1 MNKMIESS
9 YFSNKPTYYQMIGKT
24 LKIVN
29 FIDIETKFE
38 NYNSYLYFSLSF
50 FHPLYLTIYLSHFL
64 FLSFFLFFF
73 FLSSFSPSLSLSL
86 SLSLFNMKLSWI
98 KGGIRT
104 CGFLLIFTVVFRVF
118 LAPAG
123 HSLTLT

>member
-1 MNKMIESS
+1 MIESS

-86 SLSLFNMKLSWI
+86 SLSLFNFYDYLTFFLSLLSFH
-98 KGGIRT
+98 
-104 CGFLLIFTVVFRVF
+104 FLRS
-118 LAPAG
+118 
-123 HSLTLT
+123 SLYQSFFGVS